1 MLHQILENVKNF
13 SLNIDSYPEN
23 KPFEILCLLIFC
35 PYYAKIF
42 ILFTYLIIV
51 FVMIIICYETS
62 VVLEIYEKVSFP
74 PILTIK
80 TMKSNMIRDTT

>member
-1 MLHQILENVKNF
+1 MLPQILKNVNNF
-13 SLNIDSYPEN
+13 SRNIDNYPEN

-62 VVLEIYEKVSFP
+62 VVLEIYEKVPF
-74 PILTIK
+74 LTIK
-80 TMKSNMIRDTT
+80 TMESNMIRDTT